1 MIKMK
6 ILGSVIMLVTVL
18 GVSFAQT
25 TTKPDLSGVWTL
37 DGSRSKVDPRLAE
50 KLEDYVLTIV
60 HKEPEIR
67 ITRRYQRDGR
77 NVTEESIYYTDGRAE
92 INSRTGRKDYD
103 PKTRWRGNKLVRRSS
118 WKVPANIIPETIT
131 PLETVTTEEWELS
144 SDGKTLTRTVT
155 LSGTLTGKFRYVFN
169 RTS

>member
-1 MIKMK
+1 MRV
-6 ILGSVIMLVTVL
+6 LGSLIVLVAMM
-18 GVSFAQT
+18 GVRFAQT

-50 KLEDYVLTIV
+50 KVEGYVLTIV

-67 ITRRYQRDGR
+67 ITRRYQKDGR
-77 NVTEESIYYTDGRAE
+77 NVTDESVYYTNGKAE
-92 INSRTGRKDYD
+92 INSRTGRKDYE
-103 PKTRWRGNKLVRRSS
+103 PKTRWRGNKLVRRTVWRAPGS
-118 WKVPANIIPETIT
+118 IPETFP
-131 PLETVTTEEWELS
+131 PLEVTTTEEWELS